1 MSSIPG
7 QILVVEDD
15 EAIIQILKCF
25 FEREG
30 ISAVFIQDGEKALE
44 EVITLKPE
52 MIILDIILPKLDGFT
67 FLKALRKKGIMTPV
81 IMLTSKMEI
90 SDKILGF
97 ELGADDYITKPFDPR
112 ELIARIKAVWRR
124 RHKENNARLIKIG
137 DFSLDGARREA
148 KFKNN
153 LLHFTKTEFDILY
166 FLLSHK
172 EEVVMRKDLM
182 CHVLGYGPE
191 ATSNTLIMHISNIRR
206 KLKKAHVNI
215 FSINAVPGVGYI
227 LSVINRKKNNTS
239 P

>member
-15 EAIIQILKCF
+15 EAIIQMLKCF
-25 FEREG
+25 FETEG
-30 ISAVFIQDGEKALE
+30 ISAIFTQDGEKALE
-44 EVITLKPE
+44 QAITLKPE

-67 FLKALRKKGIMTPV
+67 FLKTLRKQSIMTPV

-90 SDKILGF
+90 SDKILGLK
-97 ELGADDYITKPFDPR
+97 LGADDYITKPFDLR

-124 RHKENNARLIKIG
+124 SHKENHADLIKLG
-137 DFSLDGARREA
+137 DFSLDCVRREA

-153 LLHFTKTEFDILY
+153 LIHFTKTEFDILY

-182 CHVLGYGPE
+182 FYVLGYGPGT
-191 ATSNTLIMHISNIRR
+191 TSNTLIMHISNIRQ

-215 FSINAVPGVGYI
+215 FSIDAVTGVGYI
-227 LSVINRKKNNTS
+227 LKFLT
-239 P
+239 